1 MDDGKQEFDFSD
13 FDNALPKHDDF
24 AADKPVVDESKRALP
39 CRIDDLDLQRPP
51 GFVGHVAD
59 WIDSQCRYPRRR
71 LAVASAIVAV
81 GNIGGL
87 RHQDARDGITAN
99 MIAFCVAASSTG
111 KEAVMQA
118 FNDLHRAAGV
128 SGAIHGSIKSEQEI
142 VRNAIDQQ
150 ASYYSIDEIGIFLT
164 KVRKAQRGNSGA
176 SYLEGVFGVIM
187 SLYSKAGSFMP
198 LGGDTARDLRKSLT
212 GGLARAEENGDQ
224 EGADLFRRKLS
235 TLDRGIERPFMS
247 LMGYTTPSTFDGVM
261 DGETATQGLVGRA
274 IIVNEP
280 DINPAPRIGFS
291 KPDLPMTMGMK
302 LFHLSG
308 RSADDHGPVDYTG
321 QDRDEVLTD
330 QDASDLLD
338 AILLWLIDYGSDAA
352 EETGEAS
359 VAMVRRSFEMVAKI
373 SFIMGMADGARTV
386 DHVRWAFAYCK
397 AELDAKVGLVFA
409 NDNAKARPDEAIAAR
424 IMGRLDPEKG
434 KSAAVIANQ
443 VKTDKAKVLQILG
456 ALEAKGAAQ
465 QKVSKRT
472 YKGQPVVYW
481 FPVDASKNA

>member
-1 MDDGKQEFDFSD
+1 MDGKELSTPDFSD
-13 FDNALPKHDDF
+13 FEAHIPKHDDF
-24 AADKPVVDESKRALP
+24 DADHPVADETKRPLP
-39 CRIDDLDLQRPP
+39 CRVDDLDLQRPP

-81 GNIGGL
+81 GNIGGM
-87 RHQDARDGITAN
+87 RYQDARDGITAN

-142 VRNAIDQQ
+142 MRNAIDQQ

-176 SYLEGVFGVIM
+176 IYLEGVFGAIM
-187 SLYSKAGSFMP
+187 SLYSKASSFMP
-198 LGGDTARDLRKSLT
+198 LGGDTARELRKSLT
-212 GGLARAEENGDQ
+212 AGLSRAEESGD
-224 EGADLFRRKLS
+224 EKSIELYRRKLD

-280 DINPAPRIGFS
+280 DINPAPRLGFT

-308 RSADDHGPVDYTG
+308 REHGETGPIDHTG
-321 QDRDEVLTD
+321 QDRESVETEA
-330 QDASDLLD
+330 DATALLD
-338 AILLWLIDYGSDAA
+338 SILLWLIEYGHDAA

-359 VAMVRRSFEMVAKI
+359 VAMVRRSFEMIAKI
-373 SFIMGMADGARTV
+373 SFIFGLADGVRTV

-397 AELDAKVGLVFA
+397 AELDAKVALVFA
-409 NDNAKARPDEAIAAR
+409 NDNAKARPDEALAAR
-424 IMGRLDPEKG
+424 ILGRLDPDKG
-434 KSAAVIANQ
+434 KSVSVIANQ
-443 VKTDKAKVLQILG
+443 VKADKEKVSEILTK
-456 ALEAKGAAQ
+456 LESQNLAAQ
-465 QKVSKRT
+465 KIGKRLYRGQKV
-472 YKGQPVVYW
+472 VNW
-481 FPVDASKNA
+481 FPAASIG